1 MNDDDAGKGSGDAA
15 AGPATPGA
23 ADAEP
28 PQEAPVPKGAFPVPK
43 GAFPPPRGAAPP
55 PPIAASPPAA
65 AAAEAPRREA
75 EPIVAP
81 AMAAIP
87 PAAGAPAATL
97 SGAAVGEPG
106 PATEAAV
113 ATAHGDAP
121 SAAAAP
127 AVLASGTP
135 VAGEASGARAVA
147 EEARADAEDA
157 HAEHA
162 KGADTGAT
170 GAATHL
176 ETQPTVAA
184 TAHGAPAAEG
194 VPGRAEPSTKATPWA
209 PVGALRPRIAYPLAV
224 LSGLLY
230 FLAFPGIDLWPLAF
244 VALAPLLVAMRGQPV
259 RRAAGL
265 GWAAGFTMTMTGFYW
280 LMEMLRVFSGF
291 PTPVCFLFMCI
302 LCAYQGGR
310 IALCGWLYGRA
321 ATRGWPAEAVFLGAF
336 ATSELVY
343 PLLFPWYFG
352 ATMHLAPALG
362 QVADLG
368 GPILVGLMVAT
379 TSVAFAEVVQARREK
394 RKRRRAWVVAGAAV
408 PALAAI
414 YGLVRIASVDAAVA
428 SAEKIR
434 LGIVQPNLPIF
445 DRKSALALHQR
456 MTRELAK
463 EKVDLVVWSEAAV
476 PMGFDEAAYQKEVP
490 RKLTGT
496 LGVSTVV
503 GTVLVRDEP
512 SSPRGRRLF
521 NTALI
526 ADEKGAIG
534 GRYDKHY
541 LLMFGEY
548 LPFGEML
555 PVLYKY
561 SPNSGRFSPGE
572 TMDALDWRGH
582 RIGALICYE
591 DIIPSFVNELMRH
604 DDPDLLVN
612 LTNDA
617 WFGDTTEPWIHF
629 ALAKMRAIEQRR
641 FLVRATNSG
650 VSGIIDPVGR
660 VVESKGTFVTD
671 KVIGEVGFMK
681 GGTVY
686 RAIGDI
692 PWYVVAVAMAAMSI
706 FTIPAR
712 WRR

>member
-1 MNDDDAGKGSGDAA
+1 MG
-15 AGPATPGA
+15 
-23 ADAEP
+23 
-28 PQEAPVPKGAFPVPK
+28 
-43 GAFPPPRGAAPP
+43 
-55 PPIAASPPAA
+55 
-65 AAAEAPRREA
+65 
-75 EPIVAP
+75 
-81 AMAAIP
+81 
-87 PAAGAPAATL
+87 
-97 SGAAVGEPG
+97 
-106 PATEAAV
+106 
-113 ATAHGDAP
+113 
-121 SAAAAP
+121 
-127 AVLASGTP
+127 
-135 VAGEASGARAVA
+135 
-147 EEARADAEDA
+147 
-157 HAEHA
+157 
-162 KGADTGAT
+162 
-170 GAATHL
+170 
-176 ETQPTVAA
+176 
-184 TAHGAPAAEG
+184 
-194 VPGRAEPSTKATPWA
+194 

-224 LSGLLY
+224 LTGLLY
-230 FLAFPGIDLWPLAF
+230 FVSFPGVDVWPLAF
-244 VALAPLLVAMRGQPV
+244 VSLAPLLIAMRGQPV

-302 LCAYQGGR
+302 LCAFQGGR
-310 IALCGWLYGRA
+310 IGLCGWLYGRA

-336 ATSELVY
+336 ATSELLY

-352 ATMHLAPALG
+352 ATMHLAPALT

-379 TSVAFAEVVQARREK
+379 TSVAVAELVQSRREK
-394 RKRRRAWVVAGAAV
+394 RRLRRGWIIAGVAV
-408 PALAAI
+408 PALAAV

-428 SAEKIR
+428 GAEKIR

-445 DRKSALALHQR
+445 DRKSALPLHQR

-463 EKVDLVVWSEAAV
+463 ENVELVVWSEAAV
-476 PMGFDEAAYQKEVP
+476 PMGFNEAAYEKDVP
-490 RKLTGT
+490 RKLTAA

-512 SSPRGRRLF
+512 NTPRGRRLF

-555 PVLYKY
+555 PILYKY

-629 ALAKMRAIEQRR
+629 ALAKMRAVEQRR

-660 VVESKGTFVTD
+660 VVANTGAFVTE

-686 RAIGDI
+686 RVIGDI
-692 PWYVVAVAMAAMSI
+692 PWYVIAVVMAAMSI

-712 WRR
+712 WRRTAR